1 MLSINVGIT
10 ESKYEEIGWSAAMS
24 EFVGGKT
31 EGCQVLRRFRLL
43 TGAISNISTS
53 VQNFLLRPITVYK
66 VVVLLLYSSKSRTKL
81 VCTTGDAMRRIQ
93 TAASW

>member
-1 MLSINVGIT
+1 MLSITVGIT
-10 ESKYEEIGWSAAMS
+10 KSKYEEIGLSAAMF
-24 EFVGGKT
+24 EFVGGET
-31 EGCQVLRRFRLL
+31 EGCQVLRRFQLL
-43 TGAISNISTS
+43 TGAMSNIPTC

-93 TAASW
+93 AEASW